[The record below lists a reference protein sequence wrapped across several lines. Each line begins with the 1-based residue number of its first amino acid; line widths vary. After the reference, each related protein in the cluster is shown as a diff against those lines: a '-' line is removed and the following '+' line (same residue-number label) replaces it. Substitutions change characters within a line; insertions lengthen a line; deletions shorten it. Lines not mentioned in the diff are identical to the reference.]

1 MKALVLSEYKKIQY
15 TDVVKPIP
23 AANEVLI
30 RVKACGIC
38 GSDVMG
44 YDGSTGRRQPPV
56 VMGHEAG
63 GVIEEVGANVT
74 DWKVGDRVTFDSTI
88 FCNECENCRHGD
100 VNLCENRRVIG
111 VSCDEYRR
119 DGAFAEYIA
128 LPAHILYHIPDNVTF
143 DQAAM
148 IEPMSIAFHAAN
160 LVPHKLGATAA
171 VVGCGKIGMLLIQ
184 TLRAYGYGTIIAVKK
199 SDTGTELI
207 RELGAD
213 YCLTG
218 KDDVNQRVSEI
229 TNGEGVDVVYEAAGN
244 EKTINLS
251 IDICRRNGDI
261 VLVGNTSPKITIPLQ
276 AIVTR
281 QLNLHGSCAS
291 AGEYPACLE
300 MIARDTV
307 NVDKLIGHRVPLSE
321 GPYWFEKLY
330 SNPDDN
336 LKVILN
342 P

>member
-15 TDVVKPIP
+15 TDVEMPTP

-63 GVIEEVGANVT
+63 GIIEEVGANVT
-74 DWKVGDRVTFDSTI
+74 DWKIGDRVTFDSTI

-111 VSCDEYRR
+111 VSCDAYRR

-128 LPAHILYHIPDNVTF
+128 LPEHILYRIPDNVTF

-160 LVPHKLGATAA
+160 LVPHKIGATAA
-171 VVGCGKIGMLLIQ
+171 IVGCGKIGMLLIQ
-184 TLRAYGYGTIIAVKK
+184 TLRTYGYGTIIAVKK
-199 SDTGTELI
+199 SDAGTELI

-218 KDDVNQRVSEI
+218 KDDVKQRIFEI
-229 TNGEGVDVVYEAAGN
+229 TNGKGVDVVFEAAGN
-244 EKTINLS
+244 EKTIN
-251 IDICRRNGDI
+251 ICIGICRRNGDI
-261 VLVGNTSPKITIPLQ
+261 VLVGNTSPKITVPLQ
-276 AIVTR
+276 EIVTR

-300 MIARDTV
+300 MISRGAV

-321 GPYWFEKLY
+321 GSYWFEKLY